1 VNSYLRVGRHIVG
14 KLAGDTFKLYLNTKY
29 QIE

>member
-1 VNSYLRVGRHIVG
+1 VGRHIVG